1 MLLYDLCVW
10 IGIFD
15 FLSYVSFIVVS
26 SFFLLVKFDEF
37 FNYNGVVV
45 IWYKGKGNFYINGEF
60 YCCDYN
66 NWKEY
71 FIKR

>member
-1 MLLYDLCVW
+1 M
-10 IGIFD
+10 
-15 FLSYVSFIVVS
+15 VS